1 MTEVRPTGIRELD
14 HPGLHTAAI
23 DPRTDAFPW
32 PFLGARLHAMRAPL
46 RALLLDPAFMVGLT
60 GPVVDEILWTSGLRH
75 DRRSDSLSAGEVRRL
90 YRAVRELPAESS
102 APSAGVDIDLTD
114 GATDAP
120 AGDED
125 ADAAPEPASALV
137 AGSTCRRCRT
147 TLVGEDL
154 PDGDRT
160 SFCPKCQ
167 S

>member
-75 DRRSDSLSAGEVRRL
+75 DRRSDSLSASEVRRL
-90 YRAVRELPAESS
+90 YRAVRELPAESAAS
-102 APSAGVDIDLTD
+102 SAGVDIDLTD

-125 ADAAPEPASALV
+125 ADAAPEPARALV

-147 TLVGEDL
+147 TLVGQDL

>member
-23 DPRTDAFPW
+23 DPRNDAFPW
-32 PFLGARLHAMRAPL
+32 PFLGARLHSMRAPL
-46 RALLLDPAFMVGLT
+46 RPLLLDPAFMVGLT

-90 YRAVRELPAESS
+90 YRAVRELPAESA

-125 ADAAPEPASALV
+125 ADAAPEPASVLV
-137 AGSTCRRCRT
+137 AGATCRRCRT
-147 TLVGEDL
+147 TLVGQDL